1 MNLNNSVGIPLYIKR
16 DKLLSQKQRL
26 EFKKDELKRSWAMIS
41 RDFKNE
47 VKQIEKLIDEKFK
60 SRIAFVKAKKKQVK
74 RDTKGIK
81 KLVKIIDEDEP
92 AKFLIETKDFED
104 KVEDVLAKPVV
115 PEADVPTPVDM
126 MNDYDESKQGY
137 RFSPEKYA

>member
-1 MNLNNSVGIPLYIKR
+1 
-16 DKLLSQKQRL
+16 
-26 EFKKDELKRSWAMIS
+26 MIA